1 MKIILRKD
9 VEKLGEA
16 GSLAT
21 VKNGYARNYLIPQG
35 FAISATPGELKLWE
49 HNQGVKNRKIERQ
62 ERDLQSFADKISQQ
76 TLNFEAR
83 SGDGGRL
90 FGSITNADIAEKLS
104 AAIGEEVD
112 RRKIVLA
119 EPIRT
124 SGEHIVSVHVV
135 GKLRPQVTI
144 IVNGIEDD
152 VEETTDEE
160 TADDD
165 SAADTNTEAE

>member
-35 FAISATPGELKLWE
+35 FAIAATPGELKLWE
-49 HNQGVKNRKIERQ
+49 HNQAVKNRKIERQ

-83 SGDGGRL
+83 SGEGGRL
-90 FGSITNADIAEKLS
+90 FGSITNADIAEKLG
-104 AAIGEEVD
+104 AQIGEEID
-112 RRKIVLA
+112 RRKIILS

-124 SGEHIVSVHVV
+124 SGEHTVSVHVV
-135 GKLRPQVTI
+135 GKLRPQVTV
-144 IVNGIEDD
+144 IVNGIEDET
-152 VEETTDEE
+152 EETTDEE
-160 TADDD
+160 
-165 SAADTNTEAE
+165 SAAETEAE